1 MRDKTLT
8 IVGLGPADLE
18 MTSEDALRLLNDSQ
32 RTVIVRTE
40 RHPAAAALAG
50 QRDDV
55 VFCDDIYDSAPD
67 LDTVYHEI
75 AARVVA
81 AVAARPTVYAVPGSP
96 FVGERSVSVV
106 RAMAA
111 DAGVVTTVV
120 AAVSFLDLVWDRAG
134 IDPITEGAQVLDGRD
149 LPDPMP
155 LHIPTVITQVDRP
168 LVIADVATTLARVL
182 SGDQEI
188 LVLDRLGD
196 QDEIVTSMTLADL
209 PRYEPGPRTSLYLDP
224 PLVGWHGLV
233 VTNRRLRLE
242 CPWDQEQTHH
252 TLLTHLIEETYETVD
267 ALTALSP
274 EAPGGVADHGAYAH
288 LEEELGDLLLQV
300 VFHATLAREAGAFDV
315 EEVAETIRRKLVAR
329 HPHVFGDVEAGSAD
343 EVLANWEQSKHIEKA
358 RDSLM
363 DDVPASLPAVAR
375 ADKVQRRA
383 AAVGFDWTDFAPVIA
398 KLDEELEE
406 LRAVVGDDS
415 ASLEELG
422 DLLFATVNVARH
434 LGLDAEVALR
444 GANEKFESRF
454 RHMET
459 AATSAGS
466 EMSKMTLEEL
476 DALWEDAKHELRSR

>member
-1 MRDKTLT
+1 MPDKTLT

-18 MTSEDALRLLNDSQ
+18 MTPEDALRLMSDPQ
-32 RTVIVRTE
+32 RTLVVRTE
-40 RHPAAAALAG
+40 RHPAAVSLAG
-50 QRDDV
+50 RRDV

-81 AVAARPTVYAVPGSP
+81 AAVDRPTVYAVPGSP
-96 FVGERSVSVV
+96 FVGERSVPVV

-111 DAGVVTTVV
+111 DVGVVTTVV
-120 AAVSFLDLVWDRAG
+120 AAASFLDLVWDRAG
-134 IDPITEGAQVLDGRD
+134 IDPITDGAQVLDGRD

-168 LVIADVATTLARVL
+168 LVIQDVATTLARVL
-182 SGDQEI
+182 PGDQEVV
-188 LVLDRLGD
+188 VLDRLGD
-196 QDEIVTSMTLADL
+196 QDEIVTTITLADL

-224 PLVGWHGLV
+224 PMVGWHGLV

-242 CPWDQEQTHH
+242 CPWDREQTHH

-274 EAPGGVADHGAYAH
+274 EAPRGVTDHGAYAH

-329 HPHVFGDVEAGSAD
+329 HPHVFGDVEADSAE
-343 EVLANWEQSKHIEKA
+343 EVLANWEQSKHLEKA
-358 RDSLM
+358 RESMM
-363 DDVPASLPAVAR
+363 DDVPAALPSVAR
-375 ADKVQRRA
+375 AGKVQRRA
-383 AAVGFDWTDFAPVIA
+383 AAVGFDWTELAPVLA
-398 KLDEELEE
+398 KLDEELAE
-406 LRAVVGDDS
+406 LRAVVGDDR
-415 ASLEELG
+415 ASLDELG
-422 DLLFATVNVARH
+422 DLLFAAVNVARH

-454 RHMET
+454 RHME
-459 AATSAGS
+459 AAASSSGS
-466 EMSKMTLEEL
+466 ELSAMTLEEL
-476 DALWEDAKHELRSR
+476 DALWDAAKHELRSG